1 MAAILYIDD
10 EPNTLQMRKLTLEA
24 NGHQVIEA
32 RSGEEGLKLLRSTR
46 VDIVILDYWM
56 SGMNGLA
63 VGIEIKKSYPN
74 IPIIISSG
82 LPELPGESI
91 GIADRWIL
99 KGSRAQELLDAVTVL
114 TDGRKHV
121 KSPTQA
127 KTQE

>member
-10 EPNTLQMRKLTLEA
+10 EPNTLQLRKLTLEA
-24 NGHQVIEA
+24 SGHQVIEA
-32 RSGEEGLKLLRSTR
+32 RSGEEGLRLLRSSK

-63 VGIEIKKSYPN
+63 VGTEIKKSYPD

-99 KGSRAQELLDAVTVL
+99 KGSRAQELLDAVTAL
-114 TDGRKHV
+114 TDRRSRSKNH
-121 KSPTQA
+121 
-127 KTQE
+127 TQEKAQE